1 MTNDVD
7 KTNNLAKWVS
17 PIHLGRQIIKGRSDG
32 DIAEDYL
39 NDLKNL
45 GIADESSD
53 GLMSVVTSYLGD
65 LRSLADDVN
74 RGMSLED
81 LQTKYSERFP
91 YNPTLV
97 NDMYTVRLKNATVNS
112 ANNIAIRSLIPGFA
126 WNSLVYGDRYPGL
139 GIEATR
145 WVDDWVDTLQLP
157 AFLNGLY
164 HQFRG
169 LPYSPSKLTSFL
181 ASTQPYLNAAIAAG
195 SLYSAVDPKARA
207 VRDAESVNFA
217 KDLGAIKSAPLK
229 LGLNYYRNAVPVVRD
244 AAATYMALKG
254 GPAGTAYA
262 SQVYTGAAVNNM
274 ADYTANVVKD
284 IAHTVAAESKLP
296 KDPLERRAYLS
307 TLKHFGAPSTFFGVP
322 TKLGFVAHEPGAFR
336 RLMDTNIYD
345 WDKKR
350 FVFPTAYAGGASD
363 VSHDAYNDLIQN
375 AVNKVGTP
383 EWNEV
388 YNKTL
393 SELKDKQQK
402 RQQEAHEVI
411 SEAPKIFN
419 QNVNYGIW

>member
-1 MTNDVD
+1 MTKDVD
-7 KTNNLAKWVS
+7 KSNNLAQQVY
-17 PIHLGRQIIKGRSDG
+17 PVHLGYEIISGKSDKE
-32 DIAEDYL
+32 IIEDYL
-39 NDLKNL
+39 KNL
-45 GIADESSD
+45 ESIGIKGDAQKPW
-53 GLMSVVTSYLGD
+53 LPIITSRLGN
-65 LRSLADDVN
+65 LRSLIDDIN

-81 LQTKYSERFP
+81 VQTKYSERFP
-91 YNPTLV
+91 YYPETV
-97 NDMYTVRLKNATVNS
+97 NDMYTARFKDATVNS

-126 WNSLVYGDRYPGL
+126 WNSLVYGDKYPGL
-139 GIEATR
+139 GIETAR
-145 WVDDWVDTLQLP
+145 WFDDWVDTLQLP

-169 LPYSPSKLTSFL
+169 LPYSPSKLTSGL
-181 ASTQPYLNAAIAAG
+181 ARTQPYLNAAIAAG
-195 SLYSAVDPKARA
+195 SLYSAVDPNARA

-217 KDLGAIKSAPLK
+217 KDLGAIKSFPLK
-229 LGLNYYRNAVPVVRD
+229 LGLNYYRNAAPVVRD
-244 AAATYMALKG
+244 MAAIYMATKG

-262 SQVYTGAAVNNM
+262 SQMYTGAAVNNM
-274 ADYTANVVKD
+274 ADYAANVVKD
-284 IAHTVAAESKLP
+284 IAHNVEAESKLP

-307 TLKHFGAPSTFFGVP
+307 TLKHFGAPSTLFGIP

-336 RLMDTNIYD
+336 RLIDTNIYD